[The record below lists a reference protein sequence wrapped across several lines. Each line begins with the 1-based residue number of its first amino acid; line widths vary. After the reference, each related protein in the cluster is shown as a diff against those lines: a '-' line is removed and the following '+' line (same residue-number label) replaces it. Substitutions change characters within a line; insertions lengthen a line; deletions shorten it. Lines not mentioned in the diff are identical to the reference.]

1 MYCNSM
7 SFSELGDICRKVMK
21 ETDRNP
27 SVVFALAD
35 DEIEYLLNDEV
46 VTTDAYKMWMYDEF
60 CKRTDILKDSGD
72 GRGFWSH
79 VVTGSK
85 DLVGPS
91 ITRIMDADVVIF
103 ERPWHHNPA
112 LRLFMTACNI
122 YRIPY
127 AVV

>member
-27 SVVFALAD
+27 SVVFAIAD
-35 DEIEYLLNDEV
+35 DEIEYMLNDEIV
-46 VTTDAYKMWMYDEF
+46 DTGTYKTWMYDEF
-60 CKRTDILKDSGD
+60 CKRTDILKDD
-72 GRGFWSH
+72 AGFWLWTH
-79 VVTGSK
+79 VVSGSK

-91 ITRIMDADVVIF
+91 LTRIMDADMVIF

-127 AVV
+127 AVI